1 MTATPDSSIKTADVL
16 AADRVLMG
24 ADGPADP
31 VAAHQMYEAAV
42 KQGSGAAAER
52 LAVLAA
58 VGVARDADWKEALDH
73 LARAAE
79 LGHRPA
85 QRQLAILGDREDL
98 SGRTLKP
105 AMWAKVREGIDPG
118 ALLNFGRIKRE
129 FSSPDI
135 FVVEGVAS
143 RAMCKWIVLRGRGRL
158 ARGEVR
164 HVESGQSQADPM
176 RTAEAAPFRLTDA
189 DLVTALVQE
198 RVARASRLPVHTHEP
213 PNLLHYAPG
222 QEYQPHFD
230 FIDPQVPGF
239 RDQLTVLGQRIAT
252 CLVYLNDDYAGGE
265 TAFLQLGWKYRGR
278 PGDALLFFNVDARGQ
293 PHPQSLHAGLP
304 PTRGEK
310 WLWSIWVRDRVQ
322 PIL

>member
-1 MTATPDSSIKTADVL
+1 
-16 AADRVLMG
+16 
-24 ADGPADP
+24 
-31 VAAHQMYEAAV
+31 
-42 KQGSGAAAER
+42 
-52 LAVLAA
+52 
-58 VGVARDADWKEALDH
+58 
-73 LARAAE
+73 
-79 LGHRPA
+79 
-85 QRQLAILGDREDL
+85 
-98 SGRTLKP
+98 
-105 AMWAKVREGIDPG
+105 
-118 ALLNFGRIKRE
+118 
-129 FSSPDI
+129 
-135 FVVEGVAS
+135 
-143 RAMCKWIVLRGRGRL
+143 
-158 ARGEVR
+158 
-164 HVESGQSQADPM
+164 M

-189 DLVTALVQE
+189 DLVTVLVQE
-198 RVARASRLPVHTHEP
+198 RVARASRLPVHAHEP